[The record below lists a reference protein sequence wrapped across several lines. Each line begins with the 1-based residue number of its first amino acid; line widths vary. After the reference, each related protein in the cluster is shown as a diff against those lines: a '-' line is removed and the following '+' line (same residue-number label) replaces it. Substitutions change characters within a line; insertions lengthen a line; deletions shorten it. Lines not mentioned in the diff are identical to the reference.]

1 MADDTLQY
9 IPNTILPDDPD
20 AMRMYMK
27 EELDKI
33 AFTFNNI
40 QTISEGSD
48 LTDPTDPT
56 DPANQHNELFDR
68 DAPNAHP
75 IDSITGLAFEQQEQ
89 DLAIS
94 LKARVF
100 FGLDQPTDEESQQGD
115 FWFVSGY
122 D

>member
-1 MADDTLQY
+1 MADKLQY
-9 IPNTILPDDPD
+9 IPNTILPDDPE
-20 AMRMYMK
+20 AMMAYMK

-40 QTISEGSD
+40 QDISEDSD
-48 LTDPTDPT
+48 ITEPETPVYT
-56 DPANQHNELFDR
+56 EHNELFNR

-75 IDSITGLAFEQQEQ
+75 IDSITGLAFEQGEQ
-89 DLAIS
+89 DLAIAQ
-94 LKARVF
+94 KATVF
-100 FGLDQPTDEESQQGD
+100 FQADQPTDEESTQGD

>member
-1 MADDTLQY
+1 MADDKLQY

-20 AMRMYMK
+20 AMMAYMK

-40 QTISEGSD
+40 QISEDSD
-48 LTDPTDPT
+48 LEDGEPVVPIQ
-56 DPANQHNELFDR
+56 QHNALFDR

-75 IDSITGLAFEQQEQ
+75 IDSITGLAFEQGEQ
-89 DLAIS
+89 DLAIAQ
-94 LKARVF
+94 KATVF
-100 FGLDQPTDEESQQGD
+100 FQADQPTEEESSQGD